1 MINKKRLPVVI
12 IADLIAE
19 TDQSGWNVF
28 IYTATPEAWGQD
40 MEVPDNMLYLTRLLS
55 LELNVSETIGEYA
68 AKISV
73 PGAVISGCN
82 RTQI

>member
-1 MINKKRLPVVI
+1 
-12 IADLIAE
+12 
-19 TDQSGWNVF
+19 
-28 IYTATPEAWGQD
+28 